1 MAQILPGGKP
11 VQLCVS
17 HLLLTAAHVV
27 AHPCRNR
34 YRRPLICC
42 RTCATVD
49 PHVDFV
55 VAPQSWPTCPTA
67 GPYAARQ
74 PHRDPCGSSRSR
86 HRRQP
91 AGGYIHSKR
100 MRLRTL
106 ASPGLVPRSGWG
118 PPAAVACA
126 PVYADNHPPTP
137 RARDARTQPRA
148 AAQANV
154 RNALEQWRQEN
165 KLHMR
170 SLAMGLE
177 AQQQQ
182 K

>member
-1 MAQILPGGKP
+1 
-11 VQLCVS
+11 
-17 HLLLTAAHVV
+17 
-27 AHPCRNR
+27 
-34 YRRPLICC
+34 
-42 RTCATVD
+42 
-49 PHVDFV
+49 
-55 VAPQSWPTCPTA
+55 
-67 GPYAARQ
+67 
-74 PHRDPCGSSRSR
+74 
-86 HRRQP
+86 
-91 AGGYIHSKR
+91 
-100 MRLRTL
+100 
-106 ASPGLVPRSGWG
+106 
-118 PPAAVACA
+118 
-126 PVYADNHPPTP
+126 VYADNHPPTP